1 MNVLE
6 IEIPEDRIG
15 ALIGKDGEIKK
26 LIEEK
31 TGCKLKVSSK
41 FGFVRIECE
50 DAIGFMKA
58 KDVVTAIAHGFS
70 PEIALRL
77 LDDEMLVLEV
87 IDLSALISE
96 SAMRRIKGRII
107 GKEGRMKRQIEETLN
122 VNISIHGKHVAI
134 IGEVENVA
142 AAREAVM
149 MLVDGAQHSTV
160 IKFIER
166 KKRELKS
173 RSLEWL

>member
-15 ALIGKDGEIKK
+15 ALIGKEGEIKR

-31 TGCKLKVSSK
+31 TGCKLRVSSK
-41 FGFVRIECE
+41 FGFVKVECE
-50 DAIGFMKA
+50 DALGFMRA
-58 KDVVTAIAHGFS
+58 RDVVTAIAHGFS

-87 IDLSALISE
+87 IDLSTIVSE

-107 GKEGRMKRQIEETLN
+107 GKEGKMRRQIEDMLN

-134 IGEVENVA
+134 IGEAENVA
-142 AAREAVM
+142 AAREAIM

-160 IKFIER
+160 IKFMER
-166 KKRELKS
+166 KRRELKS

>member
-1 MNVLE
+1 MLME
-6 IEIPEDRIG
+6 FEIPEDRVG
-15 ALIGKDGEIKK
+15 VLIGKEGEVKK
-26 LIEEK
+26 RIEEK
-31 TGCKLKVSSK
+31 TGCKLEIDSK
-41 FGFVRIECE
+41 SGVARIECE
-50 DAIGFMKA
+50 DALGFMRA
-58 KDVVTAIAHGFS
+58 KDVVTAIASGFS

-87 IDLSALISE
+87 IDLSGMVSD

-107 GKEGRMKRQIEETLN
+107 GKEGKMRKQIEDMLN
-122 VNISIHGKHVAI
+122 VSVSVHGKNVAI
-134 IGEVENVA
+134 LGEAENVA

-160 IKFIER
+160 IKFMER
-166 KKRELKS
+166 KRRELKS